1 MIKGQTFI
9 KLQGR
14 IVSIYR
20 QNMQTIVRIFVNTYQ
35 ENKPE
40 VVLFGDLR
48 KIANGFTKGDF
59 VYVEGEFALTSEIDV
74 TGKKHYYQIIKAK
87 KIEKAKTGL
96 SKFFNMPCGSICDYV
111 NEIYIAGIVDGRLE
125 KNKVTSLFIKTNV
138 HSKHLIRVS
147 SFSNI
152 AAQEGQFVILKGVIQ
167 TKTKDMPDGSK
178 YTFQNI
184 IVLDFDII
192 EDKQESVL
200 DIEISSDFTE
210 NILPEEYNK
219 EPETIEADIFS
230 ALGENEL

>member
-14 IVSIYR
+14 VVSIYR
-20 QNMQTIVRIFVNTYQ
+20 QNMQTIVKLFVDTYQ
-35 ENKPE
+35 NNMPD

-48 KIANGFTKGDF
+48 KIANSFTKGDF
-59 VYVEGEFALTSEIDV
+59 IYVEGEFSLTSEVDV

-96 SKFFNMPCGSICDYV
+96 SKFFNMPCGTYYDYI

-125 KNKVTSLFIKTNV
+125 KNKVTSLFIKTNA

-152 AAQEGQFVILKGVIQ
+152 AAQEGQFIVLKGTIQ
-167 TKTKDMPDGSK
+167 TKKKEMPDGSK

-184 IVLDFDII
+184 IVSDFDII
-192 EDKQESVL
+192 EDTQESVL
-200 DIEISSDFTE
+200 DIDVNSELTE
-210 NILPEEYNK
+210 NILPEEYSNTQ
-219 EPETIEADIFS
+219 EVEDVDIFS
-230 ALGENEL
+230 ALGENEI